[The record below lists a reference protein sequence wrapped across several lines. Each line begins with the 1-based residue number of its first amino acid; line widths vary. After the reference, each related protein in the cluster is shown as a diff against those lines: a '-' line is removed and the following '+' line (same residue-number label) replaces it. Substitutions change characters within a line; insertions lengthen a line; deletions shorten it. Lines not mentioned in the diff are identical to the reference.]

1 MDPGGP
7 LTTAPEHQ
15 HSRRSPDRHAIV
27 DLVRSSVVGDDEG
40 FESLRWFLLPEEV
53 ASRG

>member
-1 MDPGGP
+1 MPRDAASLDDVGP
-7 LTTAPEHQ
+7 
-15 HSRRSPDRHAIV
+15 D
-27 DLVRSSVVGDDEG
+27 